1 MDFELSKYQQDI
13 LNYVKYQ
20 NRNLLIDAKAG
31 SGKTS
36 TLILIANELIKSG
49 KKCLFLSFNKS
60 IVDELKLKIPA
71 MSSNIKT
78 VHSLGLSFI
87 RSYLYKKHNTNYE
100 IVDLDIGKK
109 KVRELCKAYYEKY
122 FMQQVTDYCK
132 ETMSETELKETHNN
146 IISDFVTVCNFIRL
160 YCGEFSDM
168 NTIRYLTNRFCKT
181 LPEYIDDVI
190 PEFYELVPAVIN
202 KLLELFEN
210 PQQNA
215 EGKYEYAIDFL
226 DMIFLPVYYS
236 MNVPYSL
243 KDSLDTVLVDE
254 CIPGTHYVVTNKG
267 NKTLQ
272 ELYKLFQNNKLDN
285 IQVKSFNE
293 STQQFEFKPI
303 INVVN
308 KGVKDIYEIETYG
321 LHKIQATNNHPI
333 MTQNGWKRLDEL
345 EPNIDYVYLDKP
357 ENQKTALVPN
367 DDQLQ
372 IIYGSALGDGSLEKS
387 LANKNCEYRLKIT
400 HCDKQFNYFKFKCDM
415 LHITNTR
422 KMKSGYT
429 NKLNINQGITKMF
442 ILDKPLSKLDIIKR
456 LDLRGLAI
464 LYMDDGSKL
473 SSSDYYGV
481 HISCNSFN
489 EDETNALIQK
499 LLEYNV
505 YSVNKPQNRNGKSYN
520 EIHLNTENA
529 KLFFELIAPYMN
541 IDCYYK
547 NPISSGSYI
556 WNNKY
561 KSFGGSVIKSISFV
575 GTSNVYDME
584 IAENHNFLV
593 RKSYN
598 CKGSAILVHNC
609 QDLSMLQ
616 QLFVRRLYTGYNR
629 FIFVGDKQQS
639 IYGFNGADTKAV
651 DNIKRNFQPN
661 ELPLSICYRCPEK
674 VVRLAQNIVPS
685 IEWNKNRDDKGVLD
699 TITYSKMKM
708 KISVGDII
716 VGRRNRDLLKI
727 YKDFA
732 LNSKTEIK
740 FKNKDMVSAIQ
751 RDITQCIRNYMI
763 NYAKD
768 TNIDKAVYT
777 YMQTFAEANNID
789 KNSKL
794 YKIELDNY
802 VTKYAKEHK
811 QDCKKKDIMKSNQT
825 LEYLEKCMLEYK
837 NEGAYEYED
846 DNILTEYFDI
856 ITEFIEEYKKSH
868 SSILVSDFLTYM
880 ESFLNAATTKYNV
893 PVISSIHS
901 MKGGEADTVYIYDYP
916 RFPYKWSGMNSED
929 EQQEQNLQYVAI
941 TRAKKNLYLMLC
953 DTSSAKSPEQA
964 EKIEEQNSKC
974 INNVAELN
982 HLVDDLNA
990 GAYNQ

>member
-87 RSYLYKKHNTNYE
+87 RSYLYKKHSTNYE
-100 IVDLDIGKK
+100 IIDLDIGKK

-122 FMQQVTDYCK
+122 FMQQITDYCK

-146 IISDFVTVCNFIRL
+146 IISDFVTICNFIRL
-160 YCGEFSDM
+160 YCGDYSDM
-168 NTIRYLTNRFCKT
+168 NTVRYLTNRFCKT
-181 LPEYIDDVI
+181 LPDYIDDVI

-243 KDSLDTVLVDE
+243 KDSLDTVLIDE
-254 CIPGTHYVVTNKG
+254 
-267 NKTLQ
+267 
-272 ELYKLFQNNKLDN
+272 
-285 IQVKSFNE
+285 
-293 STQQFEFKPI
+293 
-303 INVVN
+303 
-308 KGVKDIYEIETYG
+308 
-321 LHKIQATNNHPI
+321 
-333 MTQNGWKRLDEL
+333 
-345 EPNIDYVYLDKP
+345 
-357 ENQKTALVPN
+357 
-367 DDQLQ
+367 
-372 IIYGSALGDGSLEKS
+372 
-387 LANKNCEYRLKIT
+387 
-400 HCDKQFNYFKFKCDM
+400 
-415 LHITNTR
+415 
-422 KMKSGYT
+422 
-429 NKLNINQGITKMF
+429 
-442 ILDKPLSKLDIIKR
+442 
-456 LDLRGLAI
+456 
-464 LYMDDGSKL
+464 
-473 SSSDYYGV
+473 
-481 HISCNSFN
+481 
-489 EDETNALIQK
+489 
-499 LLEYNV
+499 
-505 YSVNKPQNRNGKSYN
+505 
-520 EIHLNTENA
+520 
-529 KLFFELIAPYMN
+529 
-541 IDCYYK
+541 
-547 NPISSGSYI
+547 
-556 WNNKY
+556 
-561 KSFGGSVIKSISFV
+561 
-575 GTSNVYDME
+575 
-584 IAENHNFLV
+584 
-593 RKSYN
+593 
-598 CKGSAILVHNC
+598 C

-629 FIFVGDKQQS
+629 FIFVGDRQQS

-651 DNIKRNFQPN
+651 DNIKINFQPN

-674 VVRLAQNIVPS
+674 IVRLAQHIVPS

-699 TITYSKMKM
+699 TITYSKMKT
-708 KISVGDII
+708 KISAGDII

-751 RDITQCIRNYMI
+751 RDITQCIRNYMV
-763 NYAKD
+763 NYAKG

-802 VTKYAKEHK
+802 VTKYAKEHR
-811 QDCKKKDIMKSNQT
+811 QDYKKKDIMKSNQT

-964 EKIEEQNSKC
+964 EKIEEQNNKC
-974 INNVAELN
+974 INDVTELN